1 MNVLRWHRIVLA
13 GTLCALLACTAGLI
27 VLAGSDVGTKSATRA
42 TTRVV
47 DRALGTHERNTSLRR
62 NPARGLEVNITP
74 HGFTYDAGS
83 GGTIALSGV
92 GIEGKAQTSYANG
105 TLRHTSFGSE
115 AVAVNGEKAEE
126 FLTVDK
132 KLGPRTWRWRLDT
145 PLEARVS
152 DRGWVGF
159 FDRRTNR
166 LMSVAMPPVKIFN
179 SRGGDATPAGL
190 HDVVLRATPA
200 ERLNRNTGHFLELYR
215 RSDAR
220 SRAAGRRKIR
230 RRTHRAAM
238 AAIDRF
244 GHLRLAVASLKGEIE
259 RSIEPRRDA
268 AQQREKW
275 LDR

>member
-1 MNVLRWHRIVLA
+1 MRDFLA
-13 GTLCALLACTAGLI
+13 FIRELECVDDIHIQQAVT
-27 VLAGSDVGTKSATRA
+27 
-42 TTRVV
+42 VV
-47 DRALGTHERNTSLRR
+47 VE
-62 NPARGLEVNITP
+62 
-74 HGFTYDAGS
+74 
-83 GGTIALSGV
+83 
-92 GIEGKAQTSYANG
+92 Q
-105 TLRHTSFGSE
+105 
-115 AVAVNGEKAEE
+115 
-126 FLTVDK
+126 
-132 KLGPRTWRWRLDT
+132 
-145 PLEARVS
+145 
-152 DRGWVGF
+152 
-159 FDRRTNR
+159 
-166 LMSVAMPPVKIFN
+166 
-179 SRGGDATPAGL
+179 GDATPAGL